1 MIQARKLSPLLL
13 PLAGMAVMAILAL
26 TLLLHT
32 ATHAAPVPVIKP
44 SKTQQ
49 QSHKTQ
55 QQSHAIVTI
64 VYATHTT
71 AARFSPATENL
82 THDAAGK
89 ASIHFV
95 NKTATSQTI
104 INQGNGKTYRLN
116 PNASAVV
123 PLRARTTTIFKLG
136 SNAAATPLTV
146 NVN

>member
-44 SKTQQ
+44 S
-49 QSHKTQ
+49 KTQ